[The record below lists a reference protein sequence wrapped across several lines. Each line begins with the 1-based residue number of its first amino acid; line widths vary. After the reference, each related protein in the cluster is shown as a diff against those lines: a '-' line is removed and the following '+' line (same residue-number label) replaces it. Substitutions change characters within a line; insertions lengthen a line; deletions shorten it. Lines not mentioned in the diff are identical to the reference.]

1 MFSALPPNATCLYYF
16 PYFRP
21 AVFNVMFT
29 EKTLYIAFKT
39 KKIIKL
45 QNLRSLYHLLTVNS
59 SFHKKQTCE

>member
-39 KKIIKL
+39 KKNHQITKSPKFI
-45 QNLRSLYHLLTVNS
+45 
-59 SFHKKQTCE
+59 SFIDCEQLIS

>member
-21 AVFNVMFT
+21 AVYNVMFT

-39 KKIIKL
+39 KKSSNYKISEVYII
-45 QNLRSLYHLLTVNS
+45 Y
-59 SFHKKQTCE
+59 